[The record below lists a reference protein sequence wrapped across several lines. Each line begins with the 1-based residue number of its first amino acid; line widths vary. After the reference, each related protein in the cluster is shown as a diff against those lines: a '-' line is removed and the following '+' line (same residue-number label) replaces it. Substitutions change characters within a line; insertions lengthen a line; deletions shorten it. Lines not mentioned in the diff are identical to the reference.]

1 MCHLSVVE
9 YEILIYSLSRLTL
22 RDELESLKVR
32 MRKTINGFFFFRFL
46 AVSEH
51 KMLIYSP

>member
-1 MCHLSVVE
+1 MMCHLSVVE

-32 MRKTINGFFFFRFL
+32 MRKTINGFFFFDSWL
-46 AVSEH
+46 SVS
-51 KMLIYSP
+51 IRC